1 VSVVGLGSAK
11 VGGKRL
17 TAAQKSALRGAAG
30 GFSVGYQLADL
41 RVRRSGNELVISG
54 RAVDARRGPVP
65 PVVLYTYQLSGTI
78 TDAGGKPVQGA
89 TLVTRTQ
96 DRDFW
101 TFSLPSDAKG
111 RYTSFFSAS
120 DETGANPVPLTVQVA
135 SGAVSYSSGLT
146 PTVPFKALKSAHL
159 DVQLPSSP
167 TGVLPLPKATSYA
180 GAVYE
185 GLMLGVTDRN
195 GLVKPTSV
203 RWPDAEGRFEIR
215 IPARPKGTKL
225 LLFEDVDQFFSA
237 RKARPGGPVD
247 LVSYPHQVLQRMP
260 QAIANVVVP

>member
-1 VSVVGLGSAK
+1 
-11 VGGKRL
+11 
-17 TAAQKSALRGAAG
+17 
-30 GFSVGYQLADL
+30 
-41 RVRRSGNELVISG
+41 VITG
-54 RAVDARRGPVP
+54 RAVDARGGAVP

-101 TFSLPSDAKG
+101 TFSLPSDANG
-111 RYTSFFSAS
+111 HYTSFFAAS
-120 DETGANPVPLTVQVA
+120 DEMGANPVPLTVQVA
-135 SGAVSYSSGLT
+135 SGNVSYSSGLT
-146 PTVPFKALKSAHL
+146 PTVPFASLKSAHL

-195 GLVKPTSV
+195 GLVKPKSV
-203 RWPDAEGRFEIR
+203 RWPDVKGRFEIR
-215 IPARPKGTKL
+215 IPLRPKGTKL
-225 LLFEDVDQFFSA
+225 LLWQDVDQFFSTA
-237 RKARPGGPVD
+237 SARPGGLVD
-247 LVSYPHQVLQRMP
+247 LGSYPRQVLQRMP
-260 QAIANVVVP
+260 QAIASVVVP